1 MDIAQPE
8 KKLDLRAIVAEL
20 VLLVKIVLLAI
31 EHLWDEH
38 AMCRSQTSMEG
49 KTVIVTGATSGI
61 GKETALELARRK
73 ARVIIACRNPEK
85 AQQTAQQIFEQTKQ
99 RVVVKALDM
108 NSLKSVRKFCN
119 DIVRTEDRLDVLI
132 NNAGA
137 IGHSKKVKLTDD
149 GFEEIFQA
157 NFLAPLLLTV
167 LLLDLLKKSSP
178 SRIINVASDYHR
190 LGQVGN
196 VGQMARGVNML
207 TNPTAIYGN
216 AKLALCMTTVA
227 LADRLRGTGVTVN
240 SLHPG
245 AVKTHIV
252 DEGPG
257 LRKFLFHFLLGVK
270 GKTPLEGAQTSVRL
284 AVDPELAS
292 TSGEYFENCAPA
304 AARYR
309 SAHLA
314 DRRLAEQLLRSSLQL
329 LEMPAHELTY
339 I

>member
-1 MDIAQPE
+1 
-8 KKLDLRAIVAEL
+8 
-20 VLLVKIVLLAI
+20 
-31 EHLWDEH
+31 
-38 AMCRSQTSMEG
+38 
-49 KTVIVTGATSGI
+49 
-61 GKETALELARRK
+61 
-73 ARVIIACRNPEK
+73 
-85 AQQTAQQIFEQTKQ
+85 
-99 RVVVKALDM
+99 
-108 NSLKSVRKFCN
+108 
-119 DIVRTEDRLDVLI
+119 
-132 NNAGA
+132 
-137 IGHSKKVKLTDD
+137 
-149 GFEEIFQA
+149 
-157 NFLAPLLLTV
+157 
-167 LLLDLLKKSSP
+167 
-178 SRIINVASDYHR
+178 
-190 LGQVGN
+190 
-196 VGQMARGVNML
+196 ML

-245 AVKTHIV
+245 AVKTNIV

-304 AARYR
+304 APRYR

>member
-20 VLLVKIVLLAI
+20 VLLAKIVLLAI

-38 AMCRSQTSMEG
+38 AMCRSQASMEG

-61 GKETALELARRK
+61 GKETAMELARRK
-73 ARVIIACRNPEK
+73 ARVIIGCRNPEK
-85 AQQTAQQIFEQTKQ
+85 AQQTARQIFEQTKQ

-108 NSLKSVRKFCN
+108 SSLKSVRNFCD
-119 DIVRTEDRLDVLI
+119 DIVHTEERLDVLI

-137 IGHSKKVKLTDD
+137 IGHSKKVKMTED
-149 GFEEIFQA
+149 GFEEIFQT
-157 NFLAPLLLTV
+157 NFLAPLLLTL

-196 VGQMARGVNML
+196 VGQMARGVNL
-207 TNPTAIYGN
+207 VTNPTAIYGN
-216 AKLALCMTTVA
+216 AKLALCMATVA
-227 LADRLRGTGVTVN
+227 LSDRLRGTGVTVN

-257 LRKFLFHFLLGVK
+257 LRKFLFDFLLGIK

-284 AVDPELAS
+284 AVDPELAN

-304 AARYR
+304 APRYR
-309 SAHLA
+309 SPHLA
-314 DRRLAEQLLRSSLQL
+314 DHRLAEHFLRSSLQL
-329 LEMPAHELTY
+329 LEM
-339 I
+339 